1 MKTKEDE
8 VEFLVISSAY
18 PYRGGISDS
27 THSFCNELTNS
38 GTKLE
43 VWTFSY
49 LYPKLLFPGR
59 TQYSSEKYVQKFK
72 IKRQINTINP
82 INWFRIALEINR
94 MKPVNIVL
102 RYWSPILAPAY
113 FFICSLIDKRIN
125 IIGMVDN
132 WHSHE
137 NVMFDSLFRKLFVSV
152 CKRFVTLSDNVGD
165 QIVKSTRKEVTSLF
179 HPINS
184 NLPKIKSKK
193 IALEKLNLSQS
204 FKYIS
209 FIGLIREY
217 KGLKTLILSMQFLP
231 NNIRLIISGE
241 FYEPIEKYLNIIEN
255 NNLKDRVIIN
265 SSFVDSTEIRDYIC
279 ASDLIILPY
288 LRASQSGIIPLAY
301 LYNKPIVVS
310 NVKGLKEIIKK
321 DKTGE
326 IFNKSPLNLSEVIL
340 KCLVKENYNNYKL
353 NIKKFKSDYSW
364 SEFIRRFKLN

>member
-1 MKTKEDE
+1 MEAKEDE
-8 VEFLVISSAY
+8 IEFLVFSSAY

-27 THSFCNELTNS
+27 THSFCNELTSS

-72 IKRQINTINP
+72 IRRQINTINP
-82 INWFRIALEINR
+82 INWIRVALEINKI
-94 MKPVNIVL
+94 KPVNIVL

-137 NVMFDSLFRKLFVSV
+137 NFMFDSLLRKLFVSV

-165 QIVKSTRKEVTSLF
+165 QIIRSTKKEVTSLF

-184 NLPKIKSKK
+184 NLPKIRSKK
-193 IALEKLNLSQS
+193 IALEELNLSQS

-209 FIGLIREY
+209 FVGLIREY
-217 KGLKTLILSMQFLP
+217 KGLDTLILSMKYLP
-231 NNIRLIISGE
+231 INIKLIISGE
-241 FYEPIEKYLNIIEN
+241 FYEPMEKYLNLIDN

-265 SSFVDSTEIRDYIC
+265 SSFVDSTQIRDYIC

-301 LYNKPIVVS
+301 LYNKPIIVS

-326 IFNKSPLNLSEVIL
+326 IFDKSSINLSEVIL
-340 KCLVKENYNNYKL
+340 KCLRKENYNNYKS
-353 NIKKFKSDYSW
+353 NIKKMKSSYSW
-364 SEFIRRFKLN
+364 SEFIRKFKLN